1 MKKIGIVFPGQGSQY
16 VGMGKKLYDRFDF
29 VREYFARADKAMGF
43 SITDLCFNGPEEE
56 LRQTYNTQPS
66 LLLTG
71 YVVWQVLKEQ
81 TGIKPY
87 LMAGH
92 SLGEY
97 TALLASGFFTFE
109 DALAITR
116 KRGLFME
123 EACPKGKGGM
133 VALIGAD
140 MAKVGPILKEV
151 SHDGHVAAPT
161 NLSSAEGADVSK
173 IEPVPRK
180 RSHHGY
186 VAVPAN
192 LNSAEQVVLS
202 GDTEALKEA
211 VEKSKGWYK
220 KAVFLNVSGP
230 FHSPLMASAADKL
243 KDELS
248 RLIHNDMEVPVVF
261 NVDATPG
268 RDKQSVQDKL
278 YRQMISPVQWEM
290 SVKKMADQGVE
301 LFIEVGPQRVLSNLI
316 KRIVPDIPS
325 YNVES
330 VEEIE
335 TIKGLL
341 A

>member
-1 MKKIGIVFPGQGSQY
+1 MKKVGIVFPGQGSQY
-16 VGMGKKLYDRFDF
+16 IGMGRKLYDRFDF
-29 VREYFARADKAMGF
+29 VKEYFARADKALGF
-43 SITDLCFNGPEEE
+43 SITDLCFNGPDEE

-66 LLLTG
+66 LVLIG
-71 YVVWQVLKEQ
+71 YVVWQVLREK
-81 TGIKPY
+81 TGIKPC

-116 KRGLFME
+116 KRGFFME

-140 MAKVGPILKEV
+140 MTRIGPILKEI
-151 SHDGHVAAPT
+151 SHD
-161 NLSSAEGADVSK
+161 D
-173 IEPVPRK
+173 
-180 RSHHGY
+180 Y

-202 GDTEALKEA
+202 GDAEALKEA
-211 VEKSKGWYK
+211 VEKSKDSYK

-230 FHSPLMASAADKL
+230 FHSPLMKKAAERL

-248 RLIHNDMEVPVVF
+248 KLAHNDMEVPVIF

-268 RDKQSVQDKL
+268 QDKHAVEDKL
-278 YRQMISPVQWEM
+278 YQQMFSPVQWEM
-290 SVKKMADQGVE
+290 SVKKMAEQGVE
-301 LFIEVGPQRVLSNLI
+301 LFIEVGPQKVLTNLI
-316 KRIVPDIPS
+316 KRIVPGIPCC
-325 YNVES
+325 NVES
-330 VEEIE
+330 MEEIE
-335 TIKGLL
+335 MVKGLL

>member
-16 VGMGKKLYDRFDF
+16 IGMGRKLFDRFDF
-29 VREYFARADKAMGF
+29 VKEYFARADKALGF

-66 LLLTG
+66 LVLIG
-71 YVVWQVLKEQ
+71 YVVWQVLREQ

-97 TALLASGFFTFE
+97 TALLASGFFSFE

-140 MAKVGPILKEV
+140 MAKIGPILKEI
-151 SHDGHVAAPT
+151 SHD
-161 NLSSAEGADVSK
+161 D
-173 IEPVPRK
+173 
-180 RSHHGY
+180 Y

-202 GDTEALKEA
+202 GDAEALKEA
-211 VEKSKGWYK
+211 VEKSKGSYK

-230 FHSPLMASAADKL
+230 FHSPLMSKAAEKL
-243 KDELS
+243 KEELS
-248 RLIHNDMEVPVVF
+248 RLARNDMEVPVVF
-261 NVDATPG
+261 NVDAIPG
-268 RDKQSVQDKL
+268 QDKNAVEDKL
-278 YRQMISPVQWEM
+278 YRQMFSPVQWEM
-290 SVKKMADQGVE
+290 SVRKMAEEGVE
-301 LFIEVGPQRVLSNLI
+301 LFIEAGPQKVLTNLI
-316 KRIVPDIPS
+316 KRIVPDIPC

-330 VEEIE
+330 MEEIE

>member
-16 VGMGKKLYDRFDF
+16 IGMGRKLYDRFDF
-29 VREYFARADKAMGF
+29 VKEYFTRADKALGF
-43 SITDLCFNGPEEE
+43 SISDLCFNGPEDE

-66 LLLTG
+66 LVLIG
-71 YVVWQVLKEQ
+71 YAVWQVLKEQ

-140 MAKVGPILKEV
+140 MTKIGSILKEI
-151 SHDGHVAAPT
+151 SHD
-161 NLSSAEGADVSK
+161 D
-173 IEPVPRK
+173 
-180 RSHHGY
+180 Y

-211 VEKSKGWYK
+211 VEKSKGSYK

-230 FHSPLMASAADKL
+230 FHSPLMSKAAEKL

-248 RLIHNDMEVPVVF
+248 KLARNDMEVPVVF
-261 NVDATPG
+261 NVDAIPG
-268 RDKQSVQDKL
+268 QDKNTVEDKL
-278 YRQMISPVQWEM
+278 YQQMFSPVQWEM
-290 SVKKMADQGVE
+290 SVKKMAEEGVE
-301 LFIEVGPQRVLSNLI
+301 LFIEAGPQKVLTNLI
-316 KRIVPDIPS
+316 KRIVPDIPC

-330 VEEIE
+330 MEEIE

-341 A
+341 T